1 MQGIFKKYGLQIV
14 EAVVMII
21 MVGVALVYFKTDG
34 NQYNQACELQN
45 RGYEIYMDGLKNNE
59 ISIRRLDPDN
69 YRIRI
74 DEEKKEIIITH

>member
-34 NQYNQACELQN
+34 NQYNRACELQN